1 MRTIIYLT
9 VFSICSLATLNLAT
23 CANADSTNRS
33 NQTVQTSPSVAPT
46 AASEAT
52 PEEAVQPAGA
62 NKMETRLAAA
72 DNEFGFNLFSQI
84 QTKDKDKNIFI
95 SPLSVAF
102 ALAMTYNGAAGE
114 TQPAMARALKLERM
128 SLAEI
133 NQASAALTKTLIS
146 SDPKVEMVI
155 ANSLW
160 ARQGVTFKPD
170 FLARNRQF
178 FGAEITSLN
187 FGSPQAKNTINNWVS
202 RKTRGKI
209 PAIIDQIDAQK
220 VLFLINAIYFKGQ
233 WQKRFDKT
241 LTNNEPFHLL
251 SGAQKQVPMMSQ
263 SGSYRYF
270 RGDKFQAISL
280 PYGNGGT
287 SLYLFLP
294 DQDSSLKSVL
304 NSLNYQTWEQ
314 WMGRF
319 RDTPGD
325 VKIPRFK
332 LDYEINLNE
341 PLKALGMEVAFIAGK
356 ADFSGMRAQRDLF
369 ISEVKHKAIVELN
382 EEGTT
387 AAAATSVGIGV
398 TSVRP
403 EPQRFTFIADRP
415 FLMAIRNQQNGAIL
429 FIGAVVEPK

>member
-1 MRTIIYLT
+1 MRMIIYLI
-9 VFSICSLATLNLAT
+9 VFSICGLATFNLAN
-23 CANADSTNRS
+23 CADADSTNRS
-33 NQTVQTSPSVAPT
+33 NETVRTSPSVAPT

-52 PEEAVQPAGA
+52 PEAAVQPAGG
-62 NKMETRLAAA
+62 NNMETRLAAA
-72 DNEFGFNLFSQI
+72 DNEFGFDLFSQI
-84 QTKDKDKNIFI
+84 QTKDRDKNIFI

-114 TQPAMARALKLERM
+114 TQQAMARALKLEGM
-128 SLAEI
+128 SLSEL
-133 NQASAALTKTLIS
+133 NQSGAALTKTLVS

-160 ARQGVTFKPD
+160 ARQGVEFKPD

-178 FGAEITSLN
+178 FGAEIASLN

-202 RKTRGKI
+202 SKTRGKI

-263 SGSYRYF
+263 SGSYRYY

-294 DQDSSLKSVL
+294 DQDSSLKNLL
-304 NSLNYQTWEQ
+304 NGLNYQTWEQ
-314 WMGRF
+314 WMGKF

-332 LDYEINLNE
+332 LDYETSLNE
-341 PLKALGMEVAFIAGK
+341 ALKALGMEAAFTEGK

-403 EPQRFTFIADRP
+403 EPQRFTFVADRP
-415 FLMAIRNQQNGAIL
+415 FLMAIRNQQTGAIL

>member
-9 VFSICSLATLNLAT
+9 VFSICGLATLNLAN

-33 NQTVQTSPSVAPT
+33 NQTVQTSPSVAP
-46 AASEAT
+46 AAVSEAT
-52 PEEAVQPAGA
+52 PEAGGQPAGV

-72 DNEFGFNLFSQI
+72 DNEFGFALFSQI
-84 QTKDKDKNIFI
+84 QAKDRDKNIFF

-114 TQPAMARALKLERM
+114 TQQSMARALKLDGL
-128 SLAEI
+128 SLVEI
-133 NQASAALTKTLIS
+133 NRASAALTNTLVS

-160 ARQGVTFKPD
+160 ARQGVQFKPD

-178 FGAEITSLN
+178 FGAEIASLN

-209 PAIIDQIDAQK
+209 PAIIDRIDAQQ

-241 LTNNEPFHLL
+241 LTSNEPFYLL
-251 SGAQKQVPMMSQ
+251 SGSPKQVPMMSQ
-263 SGSYRYF
+263 SGSYRYY
-270 RGDKFQAISL
+270 RGDQFQAISL

-294 DQDSSLKSVL
+294 DQDSSLKNLL
-304 NSLNYQTWEQ
+304 NGLNHQTWEQ

-319 RDTPGD
+319 RNTPGD

-341 PLKALGMEVAFIAGK
+341 ALKFLGMEAAFTAGK
-356 ADFSGMRAQRDLF
+356 ADFSGMRDQRDLF

-398 TSVRP
+398 TSIQP
-403 EPQRFTFIADRP
+403 EPQRFTFVADRP

>member
-1 MRTIIYLT
+1 
-9 VFSICSLATLNLAT
+9 
-23 CANADSTNRS
+23 
-33 NQTVQTSPSVAPT
+33 
-46 AASEAT
+46 
-52 PEEAVQPAGA
+52 
-62 NKMETRLAAA
+62 METRLATA
-72 DNEFGFNLFSQI
+72 DNEFGFNLFNQI
-84 QTKDKDKNIFI
+84 QTKDTDKNLFI

-114 TQPAMARALKLERM
+114 TQQAMARALKLNRM

-133 NQASAALTKTLIS
+133 NQASAALTKTLVS

-160 ARQGVTFKPD
+160 ARQGVQFKAD

-187 FGSPQAKNTINNWVS
+187 FGSPQAKNTINNWVNG
-202 RKTRGKI
+202 KTKGKI
-209 PAIIDQIDAQK
+209 PAIIDRIDAQQ

-241 LTNNEPFHLL
+241 LTSNEPFHLL

-263 SGSYRYF
+263 SGSYRYY
-270 RGDKFQAISL
+270 RGDKFQAVSL
-280 PYGNGGT
+280 PYGNGGM

-294 DQDSSLKSVL
+294 DQDSSLKNLL
-304 NSLNYQTWEQ
+304 NGLNYQTWEQ

-319 RDTPGD
+319 RNTAGD

-341 PLKALGMEVAFIAGK
+341 ALKALGMEVAFAAGK
-356 ADFSGMRAQRDLF
+356 ADFSGMRAERDLF

-398 TSVRP
+398 TSIQP
-403 EPQRFTFIADRP
+403 EPQRFTFVADRP
-415 FLMAIRNQQNGAIL
+415 FLMAIRNQQSGAIL